1 MSLLN
6 EIRLALHAERAKER
20 VPNVVYLSAG
30 MRGVLRNELQLP
42 DDGELDT
49 ILGLK
54 IKSLPL
60 GGFLVVRE
68 TLV

>member
-6 EIRLALHAERAKER
+6 EIRLALQAERAKER
-20 VPNVVYLSAG
+20 ESNVVYLAPG

-42 DDGELDT
+42 DDAELDS
-49 ILGLK
+49 IYSLK

-60 GGFLVVRE
+60 GGFLVTRE
-68 TLV
+68 NLD